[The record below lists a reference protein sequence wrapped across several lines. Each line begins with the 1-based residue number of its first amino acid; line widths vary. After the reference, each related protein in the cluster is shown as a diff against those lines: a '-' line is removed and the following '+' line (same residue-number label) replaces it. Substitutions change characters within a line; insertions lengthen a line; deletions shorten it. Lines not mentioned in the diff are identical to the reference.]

1 MRGEAACATIDLE
14 AMLEDT
20 VVATTGIPEL
30 DLALG
35 GLYWGDNVVWEIEG
49 SGTAEPF
56 FRAAVTRAGTYDTA
70 AYVTVTRSPDE
81 VRAVFPGLDVLDARP
96 GSPLA
101 AADPLIREMRSRCK
115 AFERDLLLFDPL
127 DAIAEQWGAD
137 CAQHFFTRG
146 CPMLL
151 ELGAIAYWSLAA
163 GSYPLALRREIEEVT
178 QCVFAVA
185 DGRVRIAKAEGR
197 PFGVQGTVFRYE
209 LEGDTVSLAPAPAAA
224 RLGGALRSIRLQRHL
239 SQSELARLAGV
250 SPSAVSQ
257 AERGQRGL
265 SLETLLDLTSRLGIT
280 LDELLRGEVAPG
292 YRLARRH
299 DPPRRTSDGK
309 PVALLD
315 DPQTGLRCYLI
326 RLPVKGTSELGFTH
340 KGIELIAVAS
350 GLVQVVLATGRPV
363 LRQGEALL
371 AERSGISAVR
381 NLSDS
386 EAVVFWVLRDE
397 PARPEAAPV

>member
-1 MRGEAACATIDLE
+1 
-14 AMLEDT
+14 MLEDT
-20 VVATTGIPEL
+20 GTATTGIAEL

-35 GLYWGDNVVWEIEG
+35 GLYWGDNVVWELEG
-49 SGTAEPF
+49 SGTVEPF
-56 FRAAVTRAGTYDTA
+56 FLAAAAQAGAYHSA

-81 VRAVFPGLDVLDARP
+81 VRSSFPRLEVLDARP

-101 AADPLIREMRSRCK
+101 AAEPLIDEIRARC
-115 AFERDLLLFDPL
+115 ATLERDLLLFDPL
-127 DAIAEQWGAD
+127 DAMAEQWGVD
-137 CAQHFFTRG
+137 CAQHFFTQG

-178 QCVFAVA
+178 QCVLAVA

-209 LEGDTVSLAPAPAAA
+209 LEDGTVSLAPAPAAA

-265 SLETLLDLTSRLGIT
+265 SLETLLDLTARLGIT

-299 DPPRRTSDGK
+299 APRRASDGR
-309 PVALLD
+309 PIALLD
-315 DPQTGLRCYLI
+315 DPQTGLRAYLV
-326 RLPVKGTSELGFTH
+326 RLAPKATSELGFAH
-340 KGIELIAVAS
+340 KGVELIAVAS

-371 AERSGISAVR
+371 AERSGISAIR
-381 NLSDS
+381 NLSDGD
-386 EAVVFWVLRDE
+386 AAVFWILRDE
-397 PARPEAAPV
+397 PVRPEAAPV

>member
-1 MRGEAACATIDLE
+1 
-14 AMLEDT
+14 MLEDAAF
-20 VVATTGIPEL
+20 ATTGIPEL

-35 GLYWGDNVVWEIEG
+35 GLYWGDNVVWELEG
-49 SGTAEPF
+49 SGAVEPF
-56 FRAAVTRAGTYDTA
+56 FRAATARADAYHTA

-81 VRAVFPGLDVLDARP
+81 VRAAYPTLEGLDARP
-96 GSPLA
+96 GSPRA
-101 AADPLIREMRSRCK
+101 GADPLIREIRARC
-115 AFERDLLLFDPL
+115 AVLERDLLLFDPL
-127 DAIAEQWGAD
+127 DVMAEQWGAD
-137 CAQHFFTRG
+137 CAQHFFTHG

-151 ELGAIAYWSLAA
+151 ELGAIAYWSLAV

-178 QCVFAVA
+178 QCVLAVA

-209 LEGDTVSLAPAPAAA
+209 LEGDAVSLAPAPAAA

-299 DPPRRTSDGK
+299 DPRRAADSK

-315 DPQTGLRCYLI
+315 DPQAGLRAYLV
-326 RLPVKGTSELGFTH
+326 RLPAKGTSELGFTH
-340 KGIELIAVAS
+340 KGVELIAVAS

-363 LRQGEALL
+363 LRHGEALL

-386 EAVVFWVLRDE
+386 EAVVFWILRDA
-397 PARPEAAPV
+397 PVRPEAAPV